1 MKKMSEA
8 KNQFLPASQKA
19 LEKPHPLL
27 VLLDRSVDPAGPL
40 VHDMSYEGLCHDLLD
55 TDPHGAIKVPVKA
68 SVGKTLETTDPAD
81 EIWATLRET
90 HFAWDPK
97 PEDEDAVR
105 GLEGVMAFEVQRFE
119 EFKKQLL
126 PSPAATESLSSR
138 WMAAAEALERR
149 REKDRIARLN
159 EVRKKQEQLDLHIA
173 LVEALRQEITHRRL
187 LPEPNPCLLEVESEL
202 IMGRDG
208 RDGLEAKL
216 EGHTLVEHC
225 QAVLPQLS
233 SEQDKE
239 RLLALYWFC
248 HGVREGGDGNMG
260 RLVNAAF
267 PDGPSSRMQQI
278 IEQLVQ
284 NGKFCSNLDV
294 KSEKKGTGKKRMV
307 SYGYGCHR
315 RRYTTET
322 DGQERN
328 PVITGRWREGNL
340 VRLQDQWSR
349 YCPSLYWIVKDFVK
363 RGSENPYKKHWKG
376 IDAAGRPQAEYTL
389 QCVRSLSVGCFC
401 APCSDTSVR
410 ACGAIVQKGDG
421 LERVREQR
429 DPERTQSRCEGSL
442 NRAIGQQAQG

>member
-1 MKKMSEA
+1 MKKMSGA
-8 KNQFLPASQKA
+8 KNQFLPASTRV
-19 LEKPHPLL
+19 LEKPPPLL

-55 TDPHGAIKVPVKA
+55 TDPHGAIKVPVEA
-68 SVGKTLETTDPAD
+68 SAGKTLDTTDPAD

-97 PEDEDAVR
+97 PEDQDGVK
-105 GLEGVMAFEVQRFE
+105 GLEGLISGRFE

-126 PSPAATESLSSR
+126 PTPAATASLSSR
-138 WMAAAEALERR
+138 WIAAGEALESR

-159 EVRKKQEQLDLHIA
+159 EVRKKKEQLDSHIE
-173 LVEALRQEITHRRL
+173 LVKALREEITHRQL

-202 IMGRDG
+202 IMGRDE
-208 RDGLEAKL
+208 REAKL

-225 QAVLPQLS
+225 QALLPQLS
-233 SEQDKE
+233 LEQDKE

-267 PDGPSSRMQQI
+267 PDGPGLRMQQI
-278 IEQLVQ
+278 KEQLVQ

-294 KSEKKGTGKKRMV
+294 HSEKKGTGKKRMV

-328 PVITGRWREGNL
+328 PVISGRWGEGNL

-376 IDAAGRPQAEYTL
+376 IDAAVRPQAEYTL
-389 QCVRSLSVGCFC
+389 QCVRSFSACCFC
-401 APCSDTSVR
+401 AHWSDTSVR
-410 ACGAIVQKGDG
+410 ACGATVQKGDG

-429 DPERTQSRCEGSL
+429 GREGAQSRYEGSL
-442 NRAIGQQAQG
+442 NRAIDQQAHG